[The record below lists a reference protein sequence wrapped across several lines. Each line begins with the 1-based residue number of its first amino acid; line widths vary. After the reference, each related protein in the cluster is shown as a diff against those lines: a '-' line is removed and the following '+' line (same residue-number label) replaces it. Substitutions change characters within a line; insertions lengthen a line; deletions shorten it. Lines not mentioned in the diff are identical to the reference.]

1 MRAKVLVIA
10 VPVLAILALLGAT
23 ACGSAEP
30 RTPQVD
36 LDDLTTDYACG
47 YGFQAGNTE
56 QTVAIFLTPDPP
68 GSPPS
73 TETAD
78 LGADS
83 AWSGEIRVG
92 RDLFATWCSDIL
104 VMGEPEP
111 VVDETWAL
119 VDGVL
124 AITDVGDDE
133 NATMTA
139 TGLVAVDPSGARHE
153 LGDVVLVNAAWGMFA
168 G

>member
-1 MRAKVLVIA
+1 
-10 VPVLAILALLGAT
+10 
-23 ACGSAEP
+23 
-30 RTPQVD
+30 
-36 LDDLTTDYACG
+36 
-47 YGFQAGNTE
+47 
-56 QTVAIFLTPDPP
+56 
-68 GSPPS
+68 
-73 TETAD
+73 
-78 LGADS
+78 
-83 AWSGEIRVG
+83 VG

-124 AITDVGDDE
+124 SITDVGDE

-139 TGLVAVDPSGARHE
+139 TGLVAVDPRGARHE